1 MIRVAVVGHVEWL
14 EFAVVGHVPQP
25 GEIVESRE
33 DFTMAAG
40 GGAVAAVQLR
50 KLACAADDKIEHRLW
65 ITWRGRHRLEHIDG
79 GGLVLDPFV
88 ELRVAV
94 SQFSDPRR
102 EFLGLRSLTC

>member
-1 MIRVAVVGHVEWL
+1 MYPA
-14 EFAVVGHVPQP
+14 F
-25 GEIVESRE
+25 
-33 DFTMAAG
+33 AAG
-40 GGAVAAVQLR
+40 MGAIVHLLPVVFEQSRSKAAT

-94 SQFSDPRR
+94 SQFSDPRS